1 MYPPKEVIGDLEIK
15 PDYYPWVDEDFLGK
29 YEKRAV
35 LFNGEDIFLT
45 YRTIEAKSVYF
56 APNLHSDYAVYS
68 AGPKVKQKGNYIR
81 FTYPDGS
88 VIADGSSEP
97 DFDKLQAI
105 RLGQAK

>member
-1 MYPPKEVIGDLEIK
+1 MYSPKEVSGDLEIK

-45 YRTIEAKSVYF
+45 YRAITAKKVYF

-68 AGPKVKQKGNYIR
+68 AGPKIKQKGNYIR
-81 FTYPDGS
+81 FTYPDGT

-105 RLGQAK
+105 RLKKTQ